1 MVEEL
6 LDLCRQA
13 SFRQPIS
20 GELPHPLALSAHVLF
35 AQTTSY
41 VAHAGGASIALWAC
55 TLISLRSTKAP
66 PCLAEQLEG
75 AYPVLGPLLYVERY
89 RGQFGHYPLD
99 VTIKPLC
106 HLRLCRRDG
115 TRDVSIC

>member
-1 MVEEL
+1 MCCLPKPLLICGACRRSVDSL
-6 LDLCRQA
+6 VGLHLDLA
-13 SFRQPIS
+13 
-20 GELPHPLALSAHVLF
+20 ALNEGATVL
-35 AQTTSY
+35 
-41 VAHAGGASIALWAC
+41 G
-55 TLISLRSTKAP
+55 
-66 PCLAEQLEG
+66 EQLEG

-115 TRDVSIC
+115 YANPGNRMTHRQISSTVRRPRFVQPKRIRSVLDPGA